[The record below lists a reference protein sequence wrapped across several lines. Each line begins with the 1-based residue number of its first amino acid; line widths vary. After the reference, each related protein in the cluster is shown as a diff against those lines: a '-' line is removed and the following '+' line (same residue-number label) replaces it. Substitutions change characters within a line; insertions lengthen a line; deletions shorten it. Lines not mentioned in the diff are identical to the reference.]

1 MRNLKAKQLPSGNY
15 RVQVIVGYDENGK
28 RIVRSFTADT
38 AQEALRL
45 ALNFKS
51 EKAIGVTPKYMTVEQ
66 AFTQYIE
73 ARDQVLSP
81 STIRGYHIVRD
92 TRLQSIM
99 RCNIMQL
106 TMNDIQ
112 RAVNLDAKRL
122 SHKSLKSSLSL
133 LKSVLA
139 AQGVEINTKIYRSWQ
154 NVKSAY
160 WQLDGLRHVLI
171 PYAIMAKDLEGED
184 IKAISDMRLSG
195 DFFIYS
201 GDPCCPDVIVKSGRW
216 TLKEDVDYII
226 SYDQDLVNAGTHM
239 ITVTGTGAYS
249 GTVSKGYFIAA
260 RNISDMSAEL
270 RSNQ

>member
-45 ALNFKS
+45 ALDFKAD
-51 EKAIGVTPKYMTVEQ
+51 KAIGVTPKCMTVEQ

-99 RCNIMQL
+99 HCNIMQL

-139 AQGVEINTKIYRSWQ
+139 AQGVEINTKRITLPPKKKKQ
-154 NVKSAY
+154 I
-160 WQLDGLRHVLI
+160 VLPEVSEI
-171 PYAIMAKDLEGED
+171 LKLIVGTDLELPCLLAMWLSLRISEVRDLQFRD
-184 IKAISDMRLSG
+184 ISQDGSAISVSRAKMYINGKDMLR
-195 DFFIYS
+195 DCNKTY
-201 GDPCCPDVIVKSGRW
+201 
-216 TLKEDVDYII
+216 E
-226 SYDQDLVNAGTHM
+226 
-239 ITVTGTGAYS
+239 TVP
-249 GTVSKGYFIAA
+249 AA
-260 RNISDMSAEL
+260 IRCRRTFCI
-270 RSNQ
+270 